1 MEEAILDILL
11 FVVELCTDGNAYHV
25 VKRYRVG
32 MDIPACDW
40 CRDEAWLWGGDG
52 SQILDVDQRDDVW
65 VQCDSE

>member
-32 MDIPACDW
+32 MDIPACD
-40 CRDEAWLWGGDG
+40 
-52 SQILDVDQRDDVW
+52 
-65 VQCDSE
+65 